1 MAVINLST
9 FFTFLNINIF
19 LSITFHLRSDDHLQ
33 TGRGWCAKPGL
44 HKIVK
49 QSQTV
54 TEVSIFYVNT
64 NVVRTQPIAHCLRF
78 IGDRSSTFPFER
90 RLPQTVDETRRWL
103 WFYVNVIGD
112 DRRLSAGK
120 IVAHNTAQQKQ
131 NGRLNTNWFPT
142 SEIND
147 NFLKVAFSVREF
159 RSPHDKKLKDDK
171 VRERWWLHEKRLAKE

>member
-1 MAVINLST
+1 M
-9 FFTFLNINIF
+9 
-19 LSITFHLRSDDHLQ
+19 
-33 TGRGWCAKPGL
+33 
-44 HKIVK
+44 
-49 QSQTV
+49 
-54 TEVSIFYVNT
+54 
-64 NVVRTQPIAHCLRF
+64 
-78 IGDRSSTFPFER
+78 
-90 RLPQTVDETRRWL
+90 
-103 WFYVNVIGD
+103 NVIGD

-171 VRERWWLHEKRLAKE
+171 VRER